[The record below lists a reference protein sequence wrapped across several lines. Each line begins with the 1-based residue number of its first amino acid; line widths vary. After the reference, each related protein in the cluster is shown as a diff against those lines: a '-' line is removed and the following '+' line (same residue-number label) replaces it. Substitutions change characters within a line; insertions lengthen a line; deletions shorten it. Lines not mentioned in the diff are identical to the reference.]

1 MGPRLYSSRPIEA
14 LSICRV
20 SSQSVWIDD
29 GESHL
34 YRFTICQDRQPIRQA
49 QEARGIFGQLQ
60 VLLTAAGLLTQVHF
74 VFSLIIASCRQT
86 PIFEHGLEEFDDSR
100 EVVQSLIDEYRACE
114 RPDYIEY
121 GIRQA
126 TAAASR

>member
-1 MGPRLYSSRPIEA
+1 
-14 LSICRV
+14 
-20 SSQSVWIDD
+20 
-29 GESHL
+29 
-34 YRFTICQDRQPIRQA
+34 
-49 QEARGIFGQLQ
+49 
-60 VLLTAAGLLTQVHF
+60 VLLMQ
-74 VFSLIIASCRQT
+74 CRRQT

>member
-1 MGPRLYSSRPIEA
+1 MPPSRAELLYTLAHA
-14 LSICRV
+14 LFCDLMR
-20 SSQSVWIDD
+20 
-29 GESHL
+29 
-34 YRFTICQDRQPIRQA
+34 C
-49 QEARGIFGQLQ
+49 
-60 VLLTAAGLLTQVHF
+60 
-74 VFSLIIASCRQT
+74 CRQT

>member
-1 MGPRLYSSRPIEA
+1 MMANHTS
-14 LSICRV
+14 
-20 SSQSVWIDD
+20 
-29 GESHL
+29 
-34 YRFTICQDRQPIRQA
+34 
-49 QEARGIFGQLQ
+49 
-60 VLLTAAGLLTQVHF
+60 
-74 VFSLIIASCRQT
+74 IASLFAKTVSQYDKLRRREAFLDNYRCCALLLDPLRVLPQCFSVLTLHFRQT